1 MSLIT
6 LNLLKLRAQARSK
19 AGVSVSDYSNALLDD
34 QLNIGYVA
42 LATMLATLGEDY
54 FEEQNV
60 KFDLI
65 ANSGLYSLPADFMA
79 FKQLRLAYSGTPLS
93 PSAYVIA
100 TSYDPS
106 EVHNISFDEESV
118 PVSNPIVDLTGQFY
132 RIKPKPTVAVS
143 NGGRLDYIALP
154 SALVNTGDVP
164 VIPVRYHDKIA
175 VYGAKEM
182 VFKFEKWNKH
192 ARLDNEWL
200 ATMNDIDD
208 KIAERDLNRPMC
220 FRAPGESGQMVRNK
234 PREL

>member
-19 AGVSVSDYSNALLDD
+19 SGVNANDYPNALLDD

-42 LATMLATLGEDY
+42 LATYLATLGEDY

-65 ANSGLYSLPADFMA
+65 ANSGLYSLPVDCMA
-79 FKQLRLAYSGTPLS
+79 LKGVRLAYSGTPLS
-93 PSAYVIA
+93 PSAYVVA

-106 EVHNISFDEESV
+106 NVHNTRLEENV
-118 PVSNPIVDLTGQFY
+118 PTSNPIYDLTNNYF
-132 RIKPKPTVAVS
+132 RLKPKPKTAVT
-143 NGGRLDYIALP
+143 NGGRLDYIAFP
-154 SALVNTGDVP
+154 SALVNTGDTP
-164 VIPVRYHDKIA
+164 VIPVRYQDKIA

-182 VFKFEKWNKH
+182 AFKFEKWNKH
-192 ARLDNEWL
+192 LRLDAEWNGVL
-200 ATMNDIDD
+200 ADLEEKLAD
-208 KIAERDLNRPMC
+208 RDLN
-220 FRAPGESGQMVRNK
+220 APLMFHAPQEAMSRR